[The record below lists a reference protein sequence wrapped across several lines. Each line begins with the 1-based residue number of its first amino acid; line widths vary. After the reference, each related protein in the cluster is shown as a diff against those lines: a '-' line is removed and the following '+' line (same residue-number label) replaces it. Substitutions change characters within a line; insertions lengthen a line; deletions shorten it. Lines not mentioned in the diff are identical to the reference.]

1 MTTAQPPTP
10 LSILL
15 VEADEGDAV
24 LVQECLLRAGFAE
37 GGTTWVRSIAD
48 AHRALADQPRVVIL
62 DINMPDAAGIELV
75 RDIVGRAPDIPVIV
89 LTDTP
94 DARES
99 DALAVGA
106 QDYIAKDEIGPDLL
120 GRSVRYAVER
130 KRVQLTQLQLR
141 DAQLNTAEKA
151 RLERGLLPT
160 PLLRTDRV
168 SCSTYYR
175 PGRNHAVLGG
185 DFFDVVETPDGRIRA
200 VVGDVMGH
208 GPDEAALG
216 VHLRVAWRTL
226 VLAGAEDTQ
235 VLPQLAALLTAETA
249 GMDAFVTACDVTID
263 PDAETALVRVAG
275 HPAPLVCSEGKTSYT
290 EVETG
295 LPLGVDP
302 GDGDRD
308 RWAATGGWPESRVE
322 LPRGS
327 SIILYTDGLLD
338 AYAVESDP
346 DSIGLEEL
354 VHAVLALA
362 EGGGDVS
369 SWIRTIIG
377 SAPNQSPDDT
387 AVVVLTTSGP
397 EEP

>member
-1 MTTAQPPTP
+1 MTTAEQPASLT
-10 LSILL
+10 ILL
-15 VEADEGDAV
+15 IEDDDGDAV

-37 GGTTWVRSIAD
+37 GGTTWARSIAD
-48 AHRALADQPRVVIL
+48 ARRALADQPRVVIL
-62 DINMPDAAGIELV
+62 DIDLPDAAGIESV
-75 RDIVGRAPDIPVIV
+75 RDVVGRAPDVPVIV
-89 LTDTP
+89 LTDSRGE
-94 DARES
+94 DGS

-106 QDYIAKDEIGPDLL
+106 QDYIAKGELGPELL
-120 GRSVRYAVER
+120 GRSIRYAVER
-130 KRVQLTQLQLR
+130 KRAQLTQQQLR
-141 DAQLNTAEKA
+141 DARVNAAEKA

-185 DFFDVVETPDGRIRA
+185 DFFDVVETADGRIRA

-226 VLAGAEDTQ
+226 VLAGTPDAD
-235 VLPQLAALLTAETA
+235 VLARLDALLAAETA
-249 GMDAFVTACDVTID
+249 GMDGFVTACDVTLD
-263 PDAETALVRVAG
+263 PDEEAVLIRVAG
-275 HPAPLVCSEGKTSYT
+275 HPAPLVCAEGKTSYADA
-290 EVETG
+290 EID
-295 LPLGVDP
+295 LPLGVAAA
-302 GDGDRD
+302 DGEQDR
-308 RWAATGGWPESRVE
+308 RTATGGWPETRVD

-327 SIILYTDGLLD
+327 SLILYTDGLLD
-338 AYAVESDP
+338 AYAVRSDRH
-346 DSIGLEEL
+346 SIGLDEL

-377 SAPNQSPDDT
+377 SAPNQSVDDT
-387 AVVVLTTSGP
+387 AVVVLTTSRP
-397 EEP
+397 DEL